1 MENVTPIALWAMI
14 LGGASA
20 LVLIANAVEKIVKAW
35 KAAKAPN
42 DRQDKR
48 LDDLEKRMDGVEHKL
63 TNDNTRLERIEEGN
77 RVVQRGVLALLGHGL
92 DGNNVKQMQDAKD
105 DLQNHL
111 INR

>member
-1 MENVTPIALWAMI
+1 MENTNPTTLWTVI
-14 LGGASA
+14 LAAASA
-20 LVLIANAVEKIVKAW
+20 IVLLSNAAEKIVKAW

-42 DRQDKR
+42 NRQDER
-48 LDDLEKRMDGVEHKL
+48 LDELEKRMDGVEGKL

-92 DGNNVKQMQDAKD
+92 DGNNIKQMQDARD